1 GRGVAAGLCISVTQV
16 DLTNLGGV
24 APIMGRMAFDHGSMV
39 LLQCRIAFSGR
50 QKGGVAMNQA
60 TPKGITRK
68 AFLTS
73 AAASTAAFALKPPFL
88 WGKDTPLKLGA
99 QLCMTGGLAPNGVWG
114 SRAVEAAVKKIN
126 QAGGIKGR
134 KVEYVLEDTETN
146 VQTGIRKMRKLIE
159 Q

>member
-1 GRGVAAGLCISVTQV
+1 
-16 DLTNLGGV
+16 
-24 APIMGRMAFDHGSMV
+24 MH
-39 LLQCRIAFSGR
+39 
-50 QKGGVAMNQA
+50 QA

-73 AAASTAAFALKPPFL
+73 AAAGTAAFALRPPLL

-159 Q
+159 QDQVDFIVGSVHSGINPTTLLNGVAHEGVFSCARDRHGADAVACPR